1 MHVVDD
7 DGDVPDFAATRDHV
21 LRHVVTFARVLR
33 DAGAQ
38 VPATASIEATRALV
52 ELGFGD
58 KEQVRAGLRAT
69 LLSRPDDFD
78 AFDQL
83 FPGFWRRL
91 TDGAEAGGGTPGPG
105 AESPVGGLPSFEDGG
120 PADEPTPDADS
131 GDDGPG
137 EADDVEEIEARL
149 AARSA
154 DDGADETGEGAT
166 ASTYSPAGSPEPV
179 GLHPGALR
187 EDDRL
192 EAAVGRLGAGLA
204 GLRGRR
210 WAAGE
215 DRIDARRALRR
226 SFGTGGAVLSLPE
239 RERARTAVRA
249 LLLVDVSRSVLDT
262 IDRGFLVR
270 FLRAAAS
277 TWRSTRIVFFDTE
290 AREVTAHFDTD
301 TPAAAM
307 AALERAEAEWGG
319 GTRIG
324 HAVETVRRDHP
335 DAVDRDTVVLVVSDG
350 LEVGEVDVLEDGMA
364 WLSGRAAGVLWL
376 NPLAVSPDY
385 EPTCRG
391 MAAALPYVDGLFAF
405 ASVADAE
412 EIARQLARHRGGRG
426 LGYEHDPRRR
436 ADT

>member
-7 DGDVPDFAATRDHV
+7 DTDVPDFAATRDHV
-21 LRHVVTFARVLR
+21 LGHVVTFARVLR
-33 DAGAQ
+33 EAGAH

-52 ELGFGD
+52 ELGFDD
-58 KEQVRAGLRAT
+58 KSKVRAGLRAT
-69 LLSRPDDFD
+69 LLSREADLDT
-78 AFDQL
+78 FDQL

-91 TDGAEAGGGTPGPG
+91 TEGPDAGGGTPGPG

-120 PADEPTPDADS
+120 PESAPEDQPSADETDPGS
-131 GDDGPG
+131 DG
-137 EADDVEEIEARL
+137 VEEIESRL
-149 AARSA
+149 TTQEEAGDGTSA
-154 DDGADETGEGAT
+154 DDDGAT
-166 ASTYSPAGSPEPV
+166 ASTYSPAGSSERV

-192 EAAVGRLGAGLA
+192 ATAVRRLGDGLA
-204 GLRGRR
+204 GLQGRR
-210 WAAGE
+210 WTGGE
-215 DRIDARRALRR
+215 DRVDARKALRR

-270 FLRAAAS
+270 FLRAAAAN
-277 TWRSTRIVFFDTE
+277 WRSTRIVFFDTDV
-290 AREVTAHFDTD
+290 REVTSHFDAP
-301 TPAAAM
+301 TPRAAM

-324 HAVETVRRDHP
+324 HALESVRRDHP
-335 DAVDRDTVVLVVSDG
+335 DAVDRDTIVLVVSDG
-350 LEVGEVDVLEDGMA
+350 LEVGEIEVLEDGMV
-364 WLSGRAAGVLWL
+364 WLSGRAASVLWL
-376 NPLAVSPDY
+376 NPLAVSTEY

-391 MAAALPYVDGLFAF
+391 MDAALPYVDGLFAF

-412 EIARQLARHRGGRG
+412 EIARQLSRHRGGRG
-426 LGYEHDPRRR
+426 LGYEHDRRRR
-436 ADT
+436 ADV